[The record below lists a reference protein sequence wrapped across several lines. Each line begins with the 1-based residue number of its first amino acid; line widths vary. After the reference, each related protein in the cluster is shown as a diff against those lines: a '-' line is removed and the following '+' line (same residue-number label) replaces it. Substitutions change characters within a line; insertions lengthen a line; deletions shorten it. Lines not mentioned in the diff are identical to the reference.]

1 METST
6 TMHSTFR
13 SFLWLLRQSNS
24 ERGAYGLLIA
34 TSLLSTV
41 LGLGIVEATRRI
53 ITGAAEQ
60 SLAPIYSGL
69 IIGLAAVAAQFINQL
84 VITWLKAT
92 VDNRATTRL
101 QLKLLRK
108 VATQHGMKIEQYHS
122 SELYG
127 RITDSVAEA
136 QSGLNDK
143 LIRLVTNLVQ
153 LLVSFTY
160 FSWLNLPLALGM
172 VGFAVAFPL
181 LVYPLTGRLNRHHA
195 RRHEEMANSDI
206 LLQDAIQGGLN
217 VRALS
222 IRGLLLNK
230 FTNKIETVRKRNT
243 AIAAYDGM
251 FDFANRGLM
260 YGGMLF
266 ILGFGGYQVLRGS
279 LTVGGLTAFVAA
291 SGKLTGPLRSIA
303 GMWNELI
310 ASLSHTSRFAKLLD
324 WPEEVTDGYSSPA
337 TLDPAGVTIQVSQLS
352 YGYEGKPS
360 VLNEI
365 DMKIN
370 QGELT
375 VILGKSG
382 CGKSTLLRLLAKL
395 DEPASGRI
403 ETNQSSLEEQSA
415 QAWHAKIGYVPQAS
429 LLFTGTIRDNICFG
443 KLDAT
448 QADIEQAAIIAQIHD
463 RIMQLPN
470 TYETTIR
477 EKEDNMLSGGELQR
491 MALARAIVRNPALLL
506 LDEPTAS
513 LDPITES
520 QLMSALHQFRSKKTV
535 VLVTHKL
542 SIAQQADQIIV
553 LEDGMVAE
561 SGSHAQL
568 ISLGGR
574 YCAWTSENEVGEV
587 NSFACVHIGN
597 PFVH

>member
-1 METST
+1 LETSAN
-6 TMHSTFR
+6 MHSAFR
-13 SFLWLLRQSNS
+13 SFLWLLRQSTS
-24 ERGAYGLLIA
+24 ERGLYALLIT

-53 ITGAAEQ
+53 ITGAAVQ
-60 SLAPIYSGL
+60 SLSPIYSGL
-69 IIGLAAVAAQFINQL
+69 IIGLAAVVAQFINQL
-84 VITWLKAT
+84 AITRLKSA

-101 QLKLLRK
+101 QLKLLTK
-108 VATQHGMKIEQYHS
+108 VVAQPAMKAEQYHS
-122 SELYG
+122 SELYS
-127 RITDSVAEA
+127 RITESAAEA
-136 QSGLNDK
+136 QNGLNDK
-143 LIRLVTNLVQ
+143 LIRLVTNFVQ
-153 LLVSFTY
+153 LIVSFTY
-160 FSWLNLPLALGM
+160 FSWLNLPLTLGM
-172 VGFAVAFPL
+172 IGFALIFPL
-181 LVYPLTGRLNRHHA
+181 LTYPLAGCINRQHV
-195 RRHEEMANSDI
+195 RRHEEQASSDI
-206 LLQDAIQGGLN
+206 VLQDAIQGGLN

-222 IRGLLLNK
+222 IRGLLINQ
-230 FTNKIETVRKRNT
+230 FTNKIETVRKRN
-243 AIAAYDGM
+243 AIIAAYDGM
-251 FDFANRGLM
+251 FDFVNRGLM

-266 ILGFGGYQVLRGS
+266 ILGFGGYQVLQGS

-303 GMWNELI
+303 AIWNELI
-310 ASLSHTSRFAKLLD
+310 ASLSHTNRFAHLLD
-324 WPEEVTDGYSSPA
+324 WHEEATDRNSPPA
-337 TLDPAGVTIQVSQLS
+337 SQYPTGITLQVSQLS

-360 VLNEI
+360 VLNAI
-365 DMKIN
+365 NMKIN

-395 DEPASGRI
+395 DEPTSGRI
-403 ETNQSSLEEQSA
+403 DVNQSPLEEQST
-415 QAWHAKIGYVPQAS
+415 QAWHAKIGLVPQES
-429 LLFTGTIRDNICFG
+429 LLFTGTIRDNIRFG
-443 KLDAT
+443 QQDAT
-448 QADIEQAAIIAQIHD
+448 EADIEQAAAIAQIHD
-463 RIMQLPN
+463 RIMQLPS

-477 EKEDNMLSGGELQR
+477 ENEDDKLSGGETQR
-491 MALARAIVRNPALLL
+491 IALARAMVRNPALLL

-520 QLMSALHQFRSKKTV
+520 QFMSALHKFRSKKTV

-574 YCAWTSENEVGEV
+574 YCAWTNENKLEVDG
-587 NSFACVHIGN
+587 FA
-597 PFVH
+597 